1 MNTAEHTVN
10 VIMADVLGQMR
21 HAWDVVGEPV
31 GGALK
36 GRGRPDIMVMANGR
50 APVIIETEFV
60 PARTLEHD
68 VTGRIGTTTA
78 EGIGMGG
85 ILGVRLP
92 ACLRSIRGKQLTA
105 AVRTTNELEYAVW
118 HPQKFP
124 SNGWIRGNLADIAK
138 VVEVASVPIHA
149 VNDCVADMNRAI
161 DRIASIIGKE
171 SSKKTRQN
179 ISKLLS
185 QKDNIQTWKMAGLI
199 LSNAFVFHSHIAG
212 EHGIRTLHEISSFG
226 DIPTIVLT
234 AEWDSILNIN
244 YYAIFDIARGIIG
257 FLDDTAAQEIIHI
270 LLNTTGLINMRGL
283 STSADVYGSL
293 IQRLIEDR
301 QTLASFYTLPESA
314 TLLSGLVIPSFDS
327 PVYSDRT
334 AMLELR
340 VGDFACGTGTLLT
353 SAYRG
358 LAANYEAATGKAMQ
372 ELHAEMMKD
381 VVVGFDVMPV
391 AAHLTVSALAEVY
404 PRQLFRDTLIACLD
418 FGIKGKNMRLGS
430 LDLVAAQRTLDE
442 QGDVVGGT
450 GATAFRNATIGSQF
464 SHILMNP
471 PFTSNTKSNA
481 DRHAMFASFGIGREV
496 QKDMSKREKSLFN
509 GTCANGNAGEASN
522 FLAIADRMLRHGGT
536 LGMVLPS
543 TIAWGSS
550 WRACRNL
557 IANEYEDVCVV
568 SIAAPSEKDMSFSFD
583 TGIGEILLIAKKR
596 HINENKNNNRTV
608 VETTTTMTSSDPAIH
623 GETAGSTR
631 GRFVSLYS
639 RPNSVFQALELCK
652 EVRMANAPNKLDN
665 GVHGGTPVMIGG
677 DVVGSI
683 MDCPLDTE
691 WWWHV
696 SVRDSALA
704 QFLYKLSK
712 GIFAPPNH
720 NTSYTIP
727 MTVPGPVFGISDRDI
742 IDQNKKGGRAPFMRY
757 PLDNTAVHRV
767 LMNNNSST
775 QTTIMTEP
783 DGMAV
788 PKRHATE
795 AHIQRVAETATHL
808 HVNRVCRYT
817 SQSVLFPYTREPTLA
832 SGAFPSFN
840 LSGRYEK
847 AMAVWG
853 NSSLGIMC
861 FWIHAGKQQLG
872 RGKATKTSME
882 HMPILDVSRLDQ
894 RTIKAFNRIFDRHFN
909 DKLRPMNMCYSDPI
923 RNAIDNEMLSALKI
937 DYPLDDIRLRFCR
950 EPVVRCGRNDYSLD
964 SA

>member
-31 GGALK
+31 GGALQ

-50 APVIIETEFV
+50 APVIIETEFA
-60 PARTLEHD
+60 PAHTLEQD
-68 VTGRIGTTTA
+68 VAGRIGTTTA
-78 EGIGMGG
+78 EGIRMGG
-85 ILGVRLP
+85 VLGVRLP
-92 ACLRSIRGKQLTA
+92 VYLRSVRGQRLIDA
-105 AVRTTNELEYAVW
+105 IRTTNELEYAVW
-118 HPQKFP
+118 NPYKFP
-124 SNGWIRGNLADIAK
+124 SNGWIRGNLSDIAK
-138 VVEVASVPIHA
+138 MVEAASVPTHA

-161 DRIASIIGKE
+161 DRIASIIGE
-171 SSKKTRQN
+171 EGSQKTRKN

-185 QKDNIQTWKMAGLI
+185 QKHDIQTWKMAGLI

-212 EHGIRTLHEISSFG
+212 EHGIQTLHEISSLG
-226 DIPTIVLT
+226 GIPTIALT
-234 AEWDSILNIN
+234 SEWDRILNIN
-244 YYAIFDIARGIIG
+244 YYAIFDTARKIIG
-257 FLDDTAAQEIIHI
+257 FLNDTMAQEIIRI

-327 PVYSDRT
+327 PIYADPT

-372 ELHAEMMKD
+372 ELHAEMMRD

-391 AAHLTVSALAEVY
+391 ATHLTVSALAEVY
-404 PRQLFRDTLIACLD
+404 PRQLFKDTLIGCLD
-418 FGIKGKNMRLGS
+418 FGIKGQNMRLGS
-430 LDLVAAQRTLDE
+430 LDLIATQRTLDE
-442 QGDVVGGT
+442 QGEVVGGT
-450 GATAFRNATIGSQF
+450 GTTALRNAAIGRQF

-481 DRHAMFASFGIGREV
+481 DRHAMFASFGIGREE
-496 QKDMSKREKSLFN
+496 QKKMSKKEKLLFS

-522 FLAIADRMLRHGGT
+522 FIAIADRMLRRGGT

-550 WRACRNL
+550 WKACRNL
-557 IANEYEDVCVV
+557 ISAEYEDVCVV
-568 SIAAPSEKDMSFSFD
+568 SIAAPTEKGMSFSFD
-583 TGIGEILLIAKKR
+583 TEMGEVLLIAKKR
-596 HINENKNNNRTV
+596 LMPKNKNSS
-608 VETTTTMTSSDPAIH
+608 TTTAKITSATNSKGAIA
-623 GETAGSTR
+623 ETIGSTR

-639 RPNSVFQALELCK
+639 RPKSIFQALELCK
-652 EVRMANAPNKLDN
+652 EIRMTKTPNKLDN

-677 DVVGSI
+677 DVSGSI
-683 MDCPLDTE
+683 MDCPLDAE

-696 SVRDSALA
+696 SARDSALV

-712 GIFAPPNH
+712 GVFAPPN
-720 NTSYTIP
+720 YTTLYRIP
-727 MTVPGPVFGISDRDI
+727 MTIPGPVFGISHRDI
-742 IDQNKKGGRAPFMRY
+742 ADTNKNGKRAPFMRY
-757 PLDNTAVHRV
+757 PIDDTAVHRV
-767 LMNNNSST
+767 LINNKKSE
-775 QTTIMTEP
+775 QTTIMTQP

-788 PKRHATE
+788 PKHHASE
-795 AHIQRVAETATHL
+795 EHIRRVAKTATRL
-808 HVNRVCRYT
+808 HVNQLCRYT
-817 SQSVLFPYTREPTLA
+817 SQSVLFPYTQEPTLA

-840 LSGRYEK
+840 LNTKHEK
-847 AMAVWG
+847 AMAIWG

-882 HMPILDVSRLDQ
+882 NMPILDVNKLDQ
-894 RTIKAFNRIFDRHFN
+894 RTIKAFNRTFDRYFDN
-909 DKLRPMNMCYSDPI
+909 KLQPMNMCYSDPI
-923 RNAIDNEMLSALKI
+923 RNAIDDEIMSALKI
-937 DYPLDDIRLRFCR
+937 DHSLDDIRSRFCR
-950 EPVVRCGRNDYSLD
+950 EPVVRSGRVDNLLD
-964 SA
+964 SI